1 MKLSLL
7 PFTAWPLI
15 LLAIAGGLGWA
26 QPLMAQ
32 RQDIDLSGPG
42 WKLWQDKDASW
53 KDDELFAP
61 GTDLSKI
68 PSNAP
73 TGGWDR
79 LEKQPATV
87 VSIPG
92 TVEQYLYRRSPA
104 KDENKSTPGMV
115 GVSWW
120 YRTLDLPTGLAG
132 KTVLLD
138 FESTRF
144 RAEVYLNQKLVGY
157 NLVEGTP
164 FTVNLTGLVK
174 GGEKA
179 QLAVRITSPGGMWSW
194 EDFRL
199 QPWGKVKVPL
209 SRGFSGV
216 TGAVKLLVLDPAH
229 IDDIYV
235 QNTPAPHDVNVLVT
249 LQNDGPA
256 PVQRDLHVQVKEKS
270 DASPVL
276 TEQTLKGVTVPPGE
290 SVQTVKISAPS
301 AKLWDL
307 DHPNLYTCMVSL
319 HQDGH
324 VADAQDQTF
333 GFRWFAPEGIGRD
346 AVFRLNGKRIV
357 LRTAISWGLWGTTG
371 LIPSP
376 EQAQRQIDVAK
387 AFGLNMLN
395 FHRAIGQSLLLN
407 DADKSGLLYFEEPG
421 CYVDGSADP
430 FSELLVREKLL
441 RMVKR
446 DRSHPSLAIYNMI
459 NEQWTK
465 YGADKNPALYANFKD
480 DMASAHKIDPSRVI
494 VLASSWAY
502 KPAGSEEPVKLNMMP
517 FDDKQH
523 LSGWCDFHHAAGPQ
537 TWREEFYTSPQ
548 KYYDRTD
555 NKTEIVYWG
564 EEGAIST
571 PPRLELIKKEV
582 EALPTP
588 GWDGEI
594 YLDWYKQF
602 DDYLNRKN
610 LRSTFPTVDAFCLAL
625 GADSIE
631 HQGRKIEDT
640 RICNLNDGYAVN
652 GWEAEPYENHSGIVD
667 CFRNPKGDPKIMAY
681 YNQPLY
687 IAVKTRNEVV
697 TSGAS
702 ATVDYYVINE
712 KDVKGPHT
720 LKISALTPDGKEVFT
735 KEFPVNV
742 TGGETYG
749 QLLQEA
755 VSIPTNATV
764 GLWTLKAQLVDPA
777 GQPVAEGHDQVLVVD
792 WKDTKLSGHG
802 AIYETDSAVHD
813 FLKSQV
819 GLDVPAYADNLGPLD
834 WVIVARAV
842 NNEPTIIPSSAL
854 QTPDGSKPGLRATF
868 YKGHD
873 FTAGVSER
881 VEPKVDFTC
890 GVGANPDAAIA
901 PFEDYCVRWEGKLVP
916 PRTGSYIFALTNLIG
931 KATLKID
938 GQEVK
943 DGPVNLTGGTP
954 VSIELDYVPNPG
966 NNRVTLNWIVP
977 GQLKADA
984 AALIGRAQKDGTTV
998 ILADHAETWMDVV
1011 KTAAP
1016 VTYAGTFNIGRN
1028 WIGGQYFAIAHPL
1041 FKDLPTNV
1049 ALNWPYQ
1056 TVIGF
1061 GNPHYGLRL
1070 EGEQLV
1076 AGCWQSS
1083 PMDLGTAVGVIP
1095 SGKGKII
1102 VSTLD
1107 ICSHLN
1113 DPSGPADVARKLLC
1127 NYIAFGTPAGH

>member
-1 MKLSLL
+1 MKLSRL
-7 PFTAWPLI
+7 PFTVWPL
-15 LLAIAGGLGWA
+15 LLLVVAGGLGSA
-26 QPLMAQ
+26 QPLLAQ
-32 RQDIDLSGPG
+32 RQEIDLSGPG
-42 WKLWQDKDASW
+42 WNLWQDKDASW

-61 GTDLSKI
+61 GTDLAKI

-73 TGGWDR
+73 TGGWDQ
-79 LEKQPATV
+79 LEKQPATA
-87 VSIPG
+87 VSVPG
-92 TVEQYLYRRSPA
+92 TVEQYLFHRSPA

-120 YRTLDLPTGLAG
+120 YRALDLPTGLAG
-132 KTVLLD
+132 KTVLLN
-138 FESTRF
+138 FESTRY

-157 NLVEGTP
+157 NMVEGTP

-174 GGEKA
+174 DGDKA

-194 EDFRL
+194 EDYKV
-199 QPWGKVKVPL
+199 QSWGKVKVPV

-235 QNTPAPHDVNVLVT
+235 QNLPAMHDVNVQVT

-256 PVQRDLHVQVKEKS
+256 PVQRDLHVQIKEKS
-270 DASPVL
+270 DAAPIL
-276 TEQTLKGVTVPPGE
+276 TEQDLKGVTIPPGE

-307 DHPNLYTCMVSL
+307 DHPNLYTCTVSL
-319 HQDGH
+319 QQGGQT
-324 VADAQDQTF
+324 VDAQDQNF
-333 GFRWFAPEGIGRD
+333 GFRWFAPEGIGQD

-357 LRTAISWGLWGTTG
+357 LRTAISWGLWGTSG

-376 EQAQRQIDVAK
+376 EQAQRQIDIAK

-395 FHRAIGQSLLLN
+395 FHRAIGQPLLLN
-407 DADKSGLLYFEEPG
+407 EADKSGLLYYEEPG
-421 CYVDGSADP
+421 CYVTGAADP
-430 FSELLVREKLL
+430 FSELLAREKLL

-446 DRSHPSLAIYNMI
+446 DRSHPSLVIYNLI
-459 NEQWTK
+459 NEAWNAYGVGKDPNK
-465 YGADKNPALYANFKD
+465 YAIFKD
-480 DMASAHKIDPSRVI
+480 DMAAAHKIDPSRSI
-494 VLASSWAY
+494 VLASAWAR

-517 FDDKQH
+517 FDDQQH
-523 LSGWCDFHHAAGPQ
+523 LSGWWDFHHAPGPQ
-537 TWREEFYTSPQ
+537 TWQEEFYKSPQ
-548 KYYDRTD
+548 KYNYLTD
-555 NKTEIVYWG
+555 NKTEIVFWG
-564 EEGAIST
+564 ENGAVSS

-582 EALPTP
+582 QALPSP

-594 YLDWYKQF
+594 YLDWYQQF
-602 DDYLNRKN
+602 DDYLTRKN
-610 LRSTFPTVDAFCLAL
+610 LRAAFPNVDAFCLAL
-625 GADSIE
+625 GAVSIE
-631 HQGRKIEDT
+631 HQGRKIENI

-652 GWEAEPYENHSGIVD
+652 GWEAEPYENFSGIVD
-667 CFRNPKGDPKIMAY
+667 CFRNPEGDPKVLAY

-687 IAVKTRNEVV
+687 VAVKTRNEVV

-702 ATVDYYVINE
+702 ATVDYYIINE

-720 LKISALTPDGKEVFT
+720 LKVSASTPDGKEVFT

-755 VSIPTNATV
+755 VSIPTNTTV

-777 GQPVAEGHDQVLVVD
+777 GQQVAEGHDQILVVN
-792 WKDTKLSGHG
+792 WKDSKLSGKG
-802 AIYETDSAVHD
+802 AIYETGSAVRD
-813 FLKSQV
+813 FLKSQM

-834 WVIVARAV
+834 WVIVARSANV
-842 NNEPTIIPSSAL
+842 EPIIIPPDAL
-854 QTPDGSKPGLRATF
+854 QTPDGSKPGLLASF
-868 YKGHD
+868 YRGHD
-873 FTAGVSER
+873 FTTKVSER

-890 GVGANPDAAIA
+890 SQGAQPDEALSAG
-901 PFEDYCVRWEGKLVP
+901 EEYRVRWEGKLVP
-916 PRTGSYIFALTNLIG
+916 SRTGPYTFSLTNLLG

-943 DGPVNLTGGTP
+943 DQPVNLTEGTA
-954 VSIELDYVPNPG
+954 VSISLDFVPA
-966 NNRVTLNWIVP
+966 REKSSVTLNWLVP

-998 ILADHAETWMDVV
+998 ILADHAEDWMDTV
-1011 KTAAP
+1011 KTVAP
-1016 VTYAGTFNIGRN
+1016 VTYDGAFKIGTK
-1028 WIGGQYFAIAHPL
+1028 WLGGQYFAIDHPL
-1041 FKDLPTNV
+1041 FKDLPTNA

-1061 GNPHYGLRL
+1061 GRTYYGLRL
-1070 EGEQLV
+1070 NGEQLV
-1076 AGCWQSS
+1076 AGCWQSF
-1083 PMDLGTAVGVIP
+1083 PMDLGTVVGVIP
-1095 SGKGKII
+1095 SGKGKIV

-1127 NYIAFGTPAGH
+1127 NYIAYGTPASH